1 MAASMMP
8 RAKAVFFE
16 GCGHW
21 LYVERPAEFGALVAA
36 FAKDGLAGVEGVECV
51 E

>member
-1 MAASMMP
+1 MMP
-8 RAKAVFFE
+8 RAKAVIFE